1 MKKISLALAMVGAAV
16 VANQAHAVD
25 VGARF
30 GGSVAHSC
38 TLTAGADGVMVP
50 NIDNDVLSSTASGGS
65 AATVT
70 ALTTARGYRLSAIA
84 PAAFNSAPA
93 GESGT
98 YSFVST
104 YSVSGPTSA
113 TNVPGATTTSL
124 NRGSNAVSVDLV
136 ATKTDGNVYSNGSY
150 EAIVTVRCE

>member
-1 MKKISLALAMVGAAV
+1 MKKITLALAMVGAAAL
-16 VANQAHAVD
+16 ANQAHAVD
-25 VGARF
+25 TGARF
-30 GGSVAHSC
+30 GGSVSHSC

-65 AATVT
+65 AAGVT
-70 ALTTARGYRLSAIA
+70 ALVTARGYRLSAIA
-84 PAAFNSAPA
+84 PAAFNSVPA

-104 YSVSGPTSA
+104 YSVSGPTTA

-124 NRGSNAVSVDLV
+124 NRGSNSVAVNLV
-136 ATKTDGNVYSNGSY
+136 ASKTDGNVFTNGAY